1 MRHFNVAH
9 KGETLLIKNVS
20 ERTLKLISVTVKYG
34 ITVDTLDGQGIRNI
48 GDEMRL
54 DKDLGSGE
62 SIEIPIKLPDPTSVI
77 LVFRDG
83 EIFRRE
89 DISI

>member
-1 MRHFNVAH
+1 
-9 KGETLLIKNVS
+9 
-20 ERTLKLISVTVKYG
+20 
-34 ITVDTLDGQGIRNI
+34 
-48 GDEMRL
+48 MRL